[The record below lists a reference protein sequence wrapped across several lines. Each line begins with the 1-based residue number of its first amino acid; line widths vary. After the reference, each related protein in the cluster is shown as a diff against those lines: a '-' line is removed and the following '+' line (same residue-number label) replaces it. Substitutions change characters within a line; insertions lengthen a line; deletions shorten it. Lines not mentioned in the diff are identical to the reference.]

1 MIKLLCGDNRIELK
15 NIEDNSV
22 DSIVT
27 DPPYA
32 LVGGSRNGS
41 PQPGGT
47 STPYGRSGPSK
58 KKGFMGKEWDGKLPD
73 VSLWKEVLRVAKP
86 GAFMVA
92 FGGTRTYHRLT
103 CTIEDAGWEIRDCL
117 MWVYGSGFPKSHN
130 IGKAVDKLQGNERVK
145 GALKFKGGTQ
155 LGVIN
160 DDDWKPKDVYEDIGN
175 SEWEGWGTALKPA
188 FEPIILAQ
196 KPREGTFANNIL
208 KYGCGALNID
218 GCRVAI
224 DPVSDASQLRTM
236 NRSQK
241 QDKNGWGMN
250 QNEGDSP
257 QVVSTK
263 GRWPAN
269 FIHDGSEEVLELFP
283 ISNSSRANGNPN
295 NPKRGKN
302 HNPTSYGKGNNQIT
316 IDHRDSGSV
325 ARFFYCA
332 KASKSE
338 RGEGNNHPTVKP
350 IKLIKYLCTLITPPN
365 GIILD
370 PFMGSNTTG
379 KAAKELGFNFIGIE
393 LEEQYFEIAK
403 ERIET

>member
-41 PQPGGT
+41 PQPGDT

-92 FGGTRTYHRLT
+92 FGGTRTYHRLA

-188 FEPIILAQ
+188 YEPIILAQ
-196 KPREGTFANNIL
+196 KPREGTFANNVL

-218 GCRVAI
+218 GCKVGTTRRT
-224 DPVSDASQLRTM
+224 PASLSKNKTP
-236 NRSQK
+236 NGVYGEYGGGDK
-241 QDKNGWGMN
+241 KELDKN
-250 QNEGDSP
+250 
-257 QVVSTK
+257 T

-269 FIHDGSEEVLELFP
+269 FIHDGSDVVIENFP

-316 IDHRDSGSV
+316 IDHRDSGSA